1 MTKNTESQ
9 KVTPVSMGLIGLIAL
24 AIIVLI
30 IGIIVR
36 ATGNRPAYTKIS
48 PNLINELGIDLE
60 GVTLLSGAPV
70 NFGQNVS
77 FLGMTEETDYKKIF
91 ADAPIIPRTLDVAS
105 YDTRSAYDTVR
116 DTQSGNSTGDPE
128 ELIVRDVTEGAEI
141 LGISTESL
149 SYGKGSV
156 YTYEGV
162 EGDTNALLIDIDFD
176 DLPVHE
182 NHTYTLWLMNPVHEQ
197 VLSLGEVMPGSGEE
211 PRDRRHYVVVSG
223 ENITRENFPIMRLGL
238 SEKENTG
245 KVEAVILEGYLVEV
259 EGL

>member
-24 AIIVLI
+24 AIIVLF

-36 ATGNRPAYTKIS
+36 STSNRPAYTKIS

-91 ADAPIIPRTLDVAS
+91 ADAPIMPRTLDIATFDIQQDYEVLLKEQGSA
-105 YDTRSAYDTVR
+105 DT
-116 DTQSGNSTGDPE
+116 E
-128 ELIVRDVTEGAEI
+128 EVIVRDVTEGAEI
-141 LGISTESL
+141 LGVSTESL
-149 SYGKGSV
+149 SYGKGSAH
-156 YTYEGV
+156 TYEGDDGNNV
-162 EGDTNALLIDIDFD
+162 LMIDMNFD
-176 DLPVHE
+176 DLPVHQ

-197 VLSLGEVMPGSGEE
+197 VIGLGEVVFESGVDG
-211 PRDRRHYVVVSG
+211 PTDRHHYTVVTG
-223 ENITRENFPIMRLGL
+223 EDISRENFPIMRLGL
-238 SEKENTG
+238 SEKENLQ